1 VTYHRGAVPHPKILT
16 VLVAA
21 IACCLVTAACEK
33 TSHESIEKWETS
45 KKGMGKLKEAFT
57 DRSLDPD
64 LSAHA
69 AEVLLR
75 KLEDSYVRTT
85 FEQMD
90 SARRAKVIE
99 KLAPRLWAMA
109 RIEGEMTAPSQR
121 QQMAKDALVDLRAW
135 VEPATRDQIDGYL
148 TDWLTGGYY
157 EGRASAGR
165 HTGAQIIRML
175 GPRAGERLIAEANR
189 VIAAPDQGSKRRKL
203 GDELLLGLAVS
214 GSPEGVKL
222 VLDIFA
228 MDRGDATLP
237 DRAMGALYHAYLD
250 AGGQYPLAEPAALQP
265 HVARLAEIAKD
276 DGNAPQVAND
286 AVALMRAAGMP
297 HCLEPLLGMIAHP
310 HRNPRFLWVAVN
322 NSLRCGG
329 PAALARVSEL
339 IPTSG
344 SYHHKDLGG
353 STWETFK
360 SLGARDGFIEA
371 ARPLLGSKSWVARWI
386 AAETLGALSAKSDA
400 DGVAKLAGD
409 KARLVGYWGDQSELP
424 KAQRKPEPTLGQRAS
439 EIAATLR

>member
-1 VTYHRGAVPHPKILT
+1 VTYHRGAVSHRKILT

-21 IACCLVTAACEK
+21 IACCVLFTACEK

-45 KKGMGKLKEAFT
+45 KKGMGKLKSTLT
-57 DRSLDPD
+57 DRSIDPD

-85 FEQMD
+85 FEQME
-90 SARRAKVIE
+90 SGRRAKVIE
-99 KLAPRLWAMA
+99 KLAPRLWGMA

-121 QQMAKDALVDLRAW
+121 QMTAKDALVDVRPWADQT
-135 VEPATRDQIDGYL
+135 TRDVIDGYL

-165 HTGAQIIRML
+165 HTGAQIVRML
-175 GPRAGERLIAEANR
+175 GPRTGERLIAEANR
-189 VIAAPDQGSKRRKL
+189 LIATPDQGGKRRKI

-214 GSPEGVKL
+214 GSPEAVKL

-228 MDRGDATLP
+228 MDRGDTTLP
-237 DRAMGALYHAYLD
+237 DRAMVSLFRAYLD
-250 AGGQYPLAEPAALQP
+250 SGGAYPLADPVALKP
-265 HVARLAEIAKD
+265 HVARIAEIAKD
-276 DGNAPQVAND
+276 DAQTPQIAND
-286 AVALMRAAGMP
+286 AVGLMRAAGMP
-297 HCLEPLLGMIAHP
+297 ECLEPLLGMIAHP

-329 PAALARVSEL
+329 PAALARVAEG
-339 IPTSG
+339 IPTGG

-353 STWETFK
+353 ATWETIPT
-360 SLGARDGFIEA
+360 LGQREGFIEA
-371 ARPLLGSKSWVARWI
+371 ARASLGSKSWVARWI
-386 AAETLGALSAKSDA
+386 AVETLGILAAKSDA
-400 DGVAKLAGD
+400 DAVAKLAGD
-409 KARLVGYWGDQSELP
+409 KSRLTGFWGDQSQVP
-424 KAQRKPEPTLGQRAS
+424 KAQRKPEPTLGQRAT